1 MATTVDDVM
10 VDAQTFAS
18 AWSLVGRQFDNGQ
31 MLGEAQ
37 AAKAEIRA
45 AILAYG
51 KAQRDRCAAKCAS
64 RDMGDG
70 SREDQEARRCEA
82 AIRALGDE

>member
-1 MATTVDDVM
+1 MA
-10 VDAQTFAS
+10 DAQVFAS
-18 AWSLVGRQFDNGQ
+18 AWSLVGGQFDNGQ

-37 AAKAEIRA
+37 AAKAELRA
-45 AILAYG
+45 AIFAYG
-51 KAQRDRCAAKCAS
+51 RTQRERCAAKCAS

-82 AIRALGDE
+82 AIRTLGNDE